1 MSIKNSYG
9 QILRSSSI
17 IGGAG
22 AGVYLI
28 GLARV
33 KLVAILLGPTG
44 VGLVGLYMSAVGL
57 IGVVSGMGVGESA
70 VREIARAHDQDSAE
84 TARTVLVLRRVC
96 WATGLFGWV
105 LAILFREQISL
116 AMTGSPR
123 HSIAI
128 ACLGSIVLLGAINH
142 GQLAL
147 LQGLRRISDL
157 ARANVLGALVG
168 SFVVVPIYFTLGPTG
183 IVPAMIAAAVA
194 SLGGS
199 YWFTRRIAV
208 APLTVDWHETWRGF
222 RRLVG
227 LGVAFM
233 WSAVLLAALDIFTR
247 SLITRRMGIEAA
259 GIYQSAWALSG
270 LFAYFV
276 LAAMGYDFYP
286 RLTATIHDHEKAAR
300 AVNEQTEIGIL
311 LALPGLLAVLAFA
324 PLAIKILYTQQF
336 LAAADLMPWF
346 ALGVF
351 GRVVSWPLS
360 FVQVAAG
367 ASRWFAATMTGL
379 FGTQALLTLWW
390 VEGNGIIGA
399 AYAFVASYA
408 LFLIAMLW
416 VTCVLIGFSWS
427 TEARNLIMV
436 STVFIV
442 AGFAVRYTLS
452 DFGSTIAG
460 GVLTFA
466 GMLFCLRGLAARLER
481 GHPIV
486 KWLLLAPGGRYLLA
500 KETENFAKGEL

>member
-1 MSIKNSYG
+1 MSIEKNSYG

-22 AGVYLI
+22 FGVYLI

-44 VGLVGLYMSAVGL
+44 VGLVGLYTSAIGL
-57 IGVVSGMGVGESA
+57 IDVVSGMGVGASA

-84 TARTVLVLRRVC
+84 TARTVLVLRRMC

-105 LAILFREQISL
+105 LAILFREQIST
-116 AMTGSPR
+116 AMTGSPG
-123 HSIAI
+123 HSGAI
-128 ACLGSIVLLGAINH
+128 AWLGSIVLFGAINH

-168 SFVVVPIYFTLGPTG
+168 SFVVVLIYFRLGQTG
-183 IVPAMIAAAVA
+183 IVPAMIAAALA

-199 YWFTRRIAV
+199 YWFARRIAV

-227 LGVAFM
+227 LGVALM
-233 WSAVLLAALDIFTR
+233 WGTLLMAGVDIFTR
-247 SLITRRMGIEAA
+247 SLITRKLGIEAA
-259 GIYQSAWALSG
+259 GIYQSAWTLSG
-270 LFAYFV
+270 LFANSV
-276 LAAMGYDFYP
+276 LSAMGYDFYP

-324 PLAIKILYTQQF
+324 RLAIKLLYTQQF
-336 LAAADLMPWF
+336 LAAADLMPWL

-351 GRVVSWPLS
+351 GRVVSFPLS
-360 FVQVAAG
+360 YVQVAAG
-367 ASRWFAATMTGL
+367 ASRWFAATVTAL
-379 FGTQALLTLWW
+379 YVTQALLTLWL
-390 VEGNGIIGA
+390 VERNGTIGA
-399 AYAFVASYA
+399 AYAFLGSYA
-408 LFLIAMLW
+408 LLLIAMLW
-416 VTCVLIGFSWS
+416 VSRALIGFSWS
-427 TEARNLIMV
+427 AEVRNLIMV
-436 STVFIV
+436 SAAFIV
-442 AGFAVRYTLS
+442 AGFAARYTLS

-460 GVLTFA
+460 GVLTLA
-466 GMLFCLRGLAARLER
+466 GMLFCLRGLAARLGR
-481 GHPIV
+481 GHRIV
-486 KWLLLAPGGRYLLA
+486 KWLLIAPGGRYLLA
-500 KETENFAKGEL
+500 GAA